1 MSKWLAIAK
10 DAVTQANTPAD
21 NPTKPDKTSKPQTK
35 TDFCRVLSSC
45 QAVGYESAVTV
56 GHSEMRHG
64 FAISGRPKTW
74 TGQIVSLDEWRR
86 LTPWQKHGADGQIW
100 CGACNCWVQLC
111 DHC

>member
-10 DAVTQANTPAD
+10 DPATHSNILTD
-21 NPTKPDKTSKPQTK
+21 NPTKPDKMAVLETK
-35 TDFCRVLSSC
+35 TDFCQVLSGC
-45 QAVGYESAVTV
+45 QAVRDEPAVASEC
-56 GHSEMRHG
+56 SEMLYG

-86 LTPWQKHGADGQIW
+86 LTPWQKHGADDQLW
-100 CGACNCWVQLC
+100 CGVCKSWVHQC